1 MEKFKS
7 VQDLEN
13 LRKKLKDALASS
25 KEKITVRL
33 CGGTGCRA
41 SGSPDVHDELIK
53 ILKREGLMDV
63 DVSLT
68 HECLESTNKVDIKMT
83 GCQGFCAQGP
93 LMSIA
98 PMGVFYVGVKPEDME
113 EVVEKTIKKGEI
125 IERLLYHDPA
135 SGKTYVKR
143 DENPFYAKQTR
154 VVLKDCGT
162 VDPASIYDYLAEDGY
177 SALVKVLTSMDRKE
191 VIDEVIKSGLRGRGG
206 AGFPTGEKW
215 LGGYKNPS
223 PKKYIICNGDEGDPG
238 AFMDR
243 SVMEG
248 DPHKVIEGM
257 MIGAYAI
264 GCDEGY
270 IYVRAEYPLAVQML
284 KKAIKDCEELG
295 LLGDNILGTNFSF
308 KLHVREGAGAF
319 VCGESTALTYSIE
332 GKRGMPR
339 VRPPRTN
346 EKGLWDMPTVLNNVE
361 TFASIPTILS
371 KGGDWFASIGTANST
386 GTKTFALTGK
396 VNRTGLVEVPMGLTL
411 RELIFD
417 IGGGIL
423 NNKKFKA
430 VQMGGPSGG
439 CIPESQLDLAIDFDS
454 LKKAGAIMGS
464 GGAVVVDE
472 DTCMVDFAKFFLNFI
487 VEESCGK
494 CIPCREGNKRMLE
507 ILQRITEGK
516 GKEEDIELLENLGK
530 MIIDCSLCGL
540 GKTAPNPVL
549 STIKHFRNEYEAHI
563 LDKKCPANAC
573 TALASYKIDPEK
585 CVGCGKCAKNCP
597 VGAISGEKKKPYVID
612 QEKCIR
618 CGTCMEVCPKGAIYR
633 G

>member
-1 MEKFKS
+1 MVKLKS
-7 VQDLEN
+7 IQELEN
-13 LRKKLKDALASS
+13 LREKIKEAKK
-25 KEKITVRL
+25 KEKIVIRI

-41 SGSPDVHDELIK
+41 SGSLAVRDELVK
-53 ILKREGLMDV
+53 VLKREGFANV
-63 DVSLT
+63 DVNLSSD
-68 HECLESTNKVDIKMT
+68 CLENTSEVHVKMT

-93 LMSIA
+93 LMTIE
-98 PMGVFYVGVKPEDME
+98 PLGVFYVGVKPEDVE
-113 EVVEKTIKKGEI
+113 EIVEKSIKKNEI

-135 SGKTYVKR
+135 TGKTYVKR

-154 VVLKDCGT
+154 LVLKHCGT
-162 VDPASIYDYLAEDGY
+162 VDPASVYDYIAEGGY
-177 SALVKVLTSMDRKE
+177 SAIAKALTMDRKQI
-191 VIDEVIKSGLRGRGG
+191 IDEVIKSGLRGRGG

-215 LGGYKNPS
+215 LGAYKNQS

-264 GCDEGY
+264 GSDEGY

-284 KKAIKDCEELG
+284 RKAIEECEKLG
-295 LLGDNILGTNFSF
+295 LLGDNILGTGFSF
-308 KLHVREGAGAF
+308 RLHVREGAGAF

-346 EKGLWDMPTVLNNVE
+346 ECGLWEMPTVLNNVE
-361 TFASIPTILS
+361 TFACIPEIILN
-371 KGGDWFASIGTANST
+371 GGEWFASIGTPTST
-386 GTKTFALTGK
+386 GTKIFALSGK
-396 VNRTGLVEVPMGLTL
+396 VNRTGLVEVPMGLKL

-417 IGGGIL
+417 IGGGIA

-430 VQMGGPSGG
+430 VQLGGPSGG
-439 CIPESQLDLAIDFDS
+439 CVPESQLDLPIDFDS
-454 LKKAGAIMGS
+454 LSKAGAIMGS
-464 GGAVVVDE
+464 GGVVVVDE
-472 DTCMVDFAKFFLNFI
+472 DTCMVDFAKFFTNFI

-494 CIPCREGNKRMLE
+494 CIPCREGNKKMLE
-507 ILQRITEGK
+507 ILERITEGK
-516 GKEEDIELLENLGK
+516 GKEGDIELLEELGDV
-530 MIIDCSLCGL
+530 IISASLCGL

-549 STIKHFRNEYEAHI
+549 STIKHFRDEYEAHI
-563 LDKKCPANAC
+563 RDKKCPAGAC
-573 TALASYKIDPEK
+573 QALAAYKIDPGK
-585 CVGCGKCAKNCP
+585 CIGCGKCVKVCP
-597 VGAISGEKKKPYVID
+597 VGAISGEKKKPHVID
-612 QEKCIR
+612 QSKCIK
-618 CGTCMEVCPKGAIYR
+618 CGACAENCPKGAIYK